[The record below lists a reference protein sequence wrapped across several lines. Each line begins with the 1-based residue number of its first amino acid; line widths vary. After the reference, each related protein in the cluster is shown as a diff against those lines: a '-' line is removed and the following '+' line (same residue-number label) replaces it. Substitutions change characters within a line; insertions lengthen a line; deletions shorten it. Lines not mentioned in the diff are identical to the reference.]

1 MNELHHGGGGAS
13 SPSEIIPQP
22 IDDDLP
28 ASPHGLHP
36 IEDRSRLINYL
47 RISITDRCNLAC
59 RYCVPK
65 TSLPSLHHKEIAR
78 YEEILHIVEIAA
90 GLGITKIRVTGGE
103 PLVRK
108 GVFSFIQ
115 QLSQIKGIGEIALTT
130 NGVLLEK
137 NVSNLIQAG
146 VHRINVSLD
155 TLKPERF
162 KFISG
167 KDAFHQV
174 WRGIMEALEKGLSPV
189 KLNAVV
195 LKGINDD
202 EIADLAQLSLSYPI
216 HMRFIE
222 YMPMGNSDVALSQQ
236 MLIPEI
242 RERIENAVGP
252 LRAVAPHAA
261 DKIEKKSPCHHPTLT
276 NGMGAGPAKRF
287 KFDNGLGEIGF
298 ISPVS
303 SHFCHECNRLR
314 LTSTGKLRPC
324 LLKDIE
330 LDILTPLRQG
340 ASKEALEKLIIES
353 VAKKPAVHFMVKH
366 GSSRTGKGE
375 YPSPIVPS
383 QMSTIGG

>member
-1 MNELHHGGGGAS
+1 MSQFTHE
-13 SPSEIIPQP
+13 
-22 IDDDLP
+22 
-28 ASPHGLHP
+28 LHP

-65 TSLPSLHHKEIAR
+65 DLLPNLHHGEIAR
-78 YEEILHIVEIAA
+78 YEEILRIVKIAA
-90 GLGITKIRVTGGE
+90 DLGITKLRVTGGE

-108 GVFSFIQ
+108 GVFSFIKK
-115 QLSQIKGIGEIALTT
+115 LSDIDGIREIALTT
-130 NGVLLEK
+130 NGVLLEQ
-137 NVSNLIQAG
+137 NVTRLINAG
-146 VHRINVSLD
+146 IHRVNVSLD

-167 KDAFHQV
+167 KDEFHRV
-174 WRGIMEALEKGLSPV
+174 WRGIMAAIDKGLFPV

-195 LKGINDD
+195 LKGVNDN
-202 EIADLAQLSLSYPI
+202 EIADLAALSLKYPV

-242 RERIENAVGP
+242 REVIEQDLGP
-252 LRAVAPHAA
+252 LQPVLDSNSDA
-261 DKIEKKSPCHHPTLT
+261 KIREVRKNEPT
-276 NGMGAGPAKRF
+276 MGAGPAKRF
-287 KFDNGLGEIGF
+287 RFSDGIGEVGF

-330 LDILTPLRQG
+330 LDILAPLRAG
-340 ASKEALEKLIIES
+340 ASDENLEKIIIQAVE
-353 VAKKPAVHFMVKH
+353 KKPAMHAMVRLTENERAHHVDKQNDVN
-366 GSSRTGKGE
+366 
-375 YPSPIVPS
+375 VPS